1 MDSVGIEIGTSKYS
15 MGVSKFNKI
24 NLIQNSLG
32 EEIEPS
38 IVSIIN
44 NKILV
49 GDNAFLDESS
59 NYNNTITEIKR
70 LISYN
75 FIYDKNIFE
84 EYKKYLSFNIER
96 SNNNELVVNID
107 EKSFSIEEILSF
119 LLKQIIEKGKNKDI
133 FAKKYILSIPPC
145 FGLLERQLIRK
156 SAKLAEIDESKLGMI
171 SETSAA
177 AIAYELNINKEKFKN
192 NYNYDYDIFE
202 NDPSKL
208 NDKTPGPSLLNNK
221 NILVFD
227 LGAGCFNLTIISI
240 NETNNQKLNFKV
252 KANLGNPF
260 FGGIDFDNK
269 LVQYCI
275 SEFCKINNIKEEEVF
290 SNKHAIKRLKLRCEI
305 AKKILSEKETVLIY
319 IQNFIKNYHLCVQV
333 TRDIFISKCMNFF
346 NEIEIK
352 INKILKILNM
362 KSDDIQEVLV
372 IGGNSKIPKILE
384 ILNNIFGPDKVKS
397 NIDNN
402 KIIITGTSIYAKE
415 MQKNNPNFDLSE
427 IIFSSLGINVSN
439 PDSKSFLK
447 YGDKMLKLIRKNS
460 SFDYESK
467 FSFICKVSN
476 NNKIQF
482 NIYEGES
489 NFVKYNKILKSIIL
503 PIFEDNMR
511 NELIQFF
518 IIFKLEYNYNLIIKV
533 HNPEIQLNE
542 EFYVWQ
548 FDENKFKKNKVALEN
563 KKVNKELIDY
573 KNNLKELSNNY
584 PKYKDDQKDKVLN
597 NCCKCCENIFDKYK
611 KDYNSENII
620 IKLYKLIEE
629 MFSYYFERLKIK
641 NKTINDDNEIILKI
655 KEKMKYLKD
664 IDGYNEILIDK
675 FKEFFDLNKNIY
687 YGIILNYIELI
698 VTQNACILKNIEEN
712 NLDCFNK
719 HFEKSKKILGK
730 YLNEMNVYQINEELL
745 KKIEI
750 LRNINNCI
758 KGLIPGSNNILN
770 EYTKLERIKDEVNN
784 LIQNDQRY
792 NCLKDILEIISII
805 EDLKNN

>member
-1 MDSVGIEIGTSKYS
+1 M
-15 MGVSKFNKI
+15 
-24 NLIQNSLG
+24 
-32 EEIEPS
+32 
-38 IVSIIN
+38 
-44 NKILV
+44 

-107 EKSFSIEEILSF
+107 ERSFSIEEILSF

-584 PKYKDDQKDKVLN
+584 PKYKDDQKDKVLK

-730 YLNEMNVYQINEELL
+730 YLNEMNVYQINEEL
-745 KKIEI
+745 I
-750 LRNINNCI
+750 
-758 KGLIPGSNNILN
+758 
-770 EYTKLERIKDEVNN
+770 
-784 LIQNDQRY
+784 
-792 NCLKDILEIISII
+792 
-805 EDLKNN
+805 

>member
-620 IKLYKLIEE
+620 VKLYKLIEE

-792 NCLKDILEIISII
+792 NCLKDILEIINII

>member
-119 LLKQIIEKGKNKDI
+119 LLKQIIERGKNKDI

-620 IKLYKLIEE
+620 VKLYKLIEE

-792 NCLKDILEIISII
+792 NCLKDILEIINII

>member
-59 NYNNTITEIKR
+59 DYINTITEIKR

-107 EKSFSIEEILSF
+107 EKSFSIEEILSY

-620 IKLYKLIEE
+620 VKLYKLIEE

-730 YLNEMNVYQINEELL
+730 YLDEMNVYQINEEL
-745 KKIEI
+745 I
-750 LRNINNCI
+750 
-758 KGLIPGSNNILN
+758 
-770 EYTKLERIKDEVNN
+770 
-784 LIQNDQRY
+784 
-792 NCLKDILEIISII
+792 
-805 EDLKNN
+805 

>member
-59 NYNNTITEIKR
+59 DYINTITEIKR

-107 EKSFSIEEILSF
+107 ERSFSIEEILSF

-415 MQKNNPNFDLSE
+415 MQKNNPNFDLNE

-584 PKYKDDQKDKVLN
+584 PKYKDDQKDKVLK

-792 NCLKDILEIISII
+792 NCLKDILEIINII

>member
-59 NYNNTITEIKR
+59 DYINTITEIKR

-427 IIFSSLGINVSN
+427 IIFSSLGINV
-439 PDSKSFLK
+439 
-447 YGDKMLKLIRKNS
+447 
-460 SFDYESK
+460 
-467 FSFICKVSN
+467 
-476 NNKIQF
+476 
-482 NIYEGES
+482 
-489 NFVKYNKILKSIIL
+489 
-503 PIFEDNMR
+503 
-511 NELIQFF
+511 
-518 IIFKLEYNYNLIIKV
+518 
-533 HNPEIQLNE
+533 
-542 EFYVWQ
+542 
-548 FDENKFKKNKVALEN
+548 
-563 KKVNKELIDY
+563 
-573 KNNLKELSNNY
+573 
-584 PKYKDDQKDKVLN
+584 
-597 NCCKCCENIFDKYK
+597 
-611 KDYNSENII
+611 
-620 IKLYKLIEE
+620 
-629 MFSYYFERLKIK
+629 
-641 NKTINDDNEIILKI
+641 
-655 KEKMKYLKD
+655 
-664 IDGYNEILIDK
+664 
-675 FKEFFDLNKNIY
+675 
-687 YGIILNYIELI
+687 
-698 VTQNACILKNIEEN
+698 
-712 NLDCFNK
+712 
-719 HFEKSKKILGK
+719 
-730 YLNEMNVYQINEELL
+730 
-745 KKIEI
+745 
-750 LRNINNCI
+750 
-758 KGLIPGSNNILN
+758 
-770 EYTKLERIKDEVNN
+770 
-784 LIQNDQRY
+784 
-792 NCLKDILEIISII
+792 
-805 EDLKNN
+805 

>member
-59 NYNNTITEIKR
+59 DYINTITEIKR

-119 LLKQIIEKGKNKDI
+119 LLKQIIERGKNKDI

-584 PKYKDDQKDKVLN
+584 PKYKDDQKDKVLK

-620 IKLYKLIEE
+620 VKLYKLIEE

-792 NCLKDILEIISII
+792 NSLKGNLIKSII
-805 EDLKNN
+805 

>member
-415 MQKNNPNFDLSE
+415 MQKNNPNFDLNE

-620 IKLYKLIEE
+620 VKLYKLIEE

-687 YGIILNYIELI
+687 YAIILNYIELI

-792 NCLKDILEIISII
+792 NCLKDILEIINII

>member
-59 NYNNTITEIKR
+59 DYINTITEIKR

-584 PKYKDDQKDKVLN
+584 PKYKDDQKDKVLK

-792 NCLKDILEIISII
+792 NCLKDILEIINII

>member
-38 IVSIIN
+38 IVSIKN

-59 NYNNTITEIKR
+59 DYINTITEIKR

-792 NCLKDILEIISII
+792 NCLKDILEIINII
-805 EDLKNN
+805 KDLKNN

>member
-1 MDSVGIEIGTSKYS
+1 M
-15 MGVSKFNKI
+15 
-24 NLIQNSLG
+24 
-32 EEIEPS
+32 
-38 IVSIIN
+38 
-44 NKILV
+44 
-49 GDNAFLDESS
+49 
-59 NYNNTITEIKR
+59 
-70 LISYN
+70 
-75 FIYDKNIFE
+75 
-84 EYKKYLSFNIER
+84 
-96 SNNNELVVNID
+96 
-107 EKSFSIEEILSF
+107 SF

-620 IKLYKLIEE
+620 VKLYKLIEE

-792 NCLKDILEIISII
+792 NCLKDILEIINII

>member
-59 NYNNTITEIKR
+59 DYINTITEIKR

-584 PKYKDDQKDKVLN
+584 PKYKDDQKDKVLK

-620 IKLYKLIEE
+620 VKLYKLIEE

-730 YLNEMNVYQINEELL
+730 YLDEMNVYQINEELL

-792 NCLKDILEIISII
+792 NCLKDILEIINII

>member
-59 NYNNTITEIKR
+59 DYINTITEIKR

-542 EFYVWQ
+542 EFYVW
-548 FDENKFKKNKVALEN
+548 
-563 KKVNKELIDY
+563 
-573 KNNLKELSNNY
+573 
-584 PKYKDDQKDKVLN
+584 
-597 NCCKCCENIFDKYK
+597 
-611 KDYNSENII
+611 
-620 IKLYKLIEE
+620 
-629 MFSYYFERLKIK
+629 
-641 NKTINDDNEIILKI
+641 
-655 KEKMKYLKD
+655 
-664 IDGYNEILIDK
+664 
-675 FKEFFDLNKNIY
+675 
-687 YGIILNYIELI
+687 
-698 VTQNACILKNIEEN
+698 
-712 NLDCFNK
+712 
-719 HFEKSKKILGK
+719 
-730 YLNEMNVYQINEELL
+730 
-745 KKIEI
+745 
-750 LRNINNCI
+750 
-758 KGLIPGSNNILN
+758 
-770 EYTKLERIKDEVNN
+770 
-784 LIQNDQRY
+784 
-792 NCLKDILEIISII
+792 
-805 EDLKNN
+805 

>member
-59 NYNNTITEIKR
+59 DYINTITEIKR

-584 PKYKDDQKDKVLN
+584 PKYKDDQKDKVLK

-620 IKLYKLIEE
+620 VKLYKLIEE

-687 YGIILNYIELI
+687 YAIILNYIELI

-792 NCLKDILEIISII
+792 NCLKDILEIINII

>member
-59 NYNNTITEIKR
+59 DYINTITEIKR

-584 PKYKDDQKDKVLN
+584 PKYKDDQKDKVLK

-620 IKLYKLIEE
+620 VKLYKLIEE

-792 NCLKDILEIISII
+792 NCLKDILEIINII

>member
-24 NLIQNSLG
+24 NLIQNSVG

-59 NYNNTITEIKR
+59 DYINTITEIKR

-563 KKVNKELIDY
+563 KKINKELIDY

-792 NCLKDILEIISII
+792 NCLKDILEIINII

>member
-59 NYNNTITEIKR
+59 NYINTITEIKR

-107 EKSFSIEEILSF
+107 ERSFSIEEILSF

-352 INKILKILNM
+352 INKILKILKM

-620 IKLYKLIEE
+620 VKLYKLIEE

-730 YLNEMNVYQINEELL
+730 YLDEMNVYQINEELL

-792 NCLKDILEIISII
+792 NCLKDILEIINII

>member
-107 EKSFSIEEILSF
+107 ERSFSIEEILSF
-119 LLKQIIEKGKNKDI
+119 LLKQIIERGKNKDI

-620 IKLYKLIEE
+620 VKLYKLIEE

-792 NCLKDILEIISII
+792 NCLKDILEIINII

>member
-59 NYNNTITEIKR
+59 DYINTITEIKR

-107 EKSFSIEEILSF
+107 ERSFSIEEILSF
-119 LLKQIIEKGKNKDI
+119 LLKQIIERGKNKDI

-620 IKLYKLIEE
+620 VKLYKLIEE

-641 NKTINDDNEIILKI
+641 NKTINDVNEIILKI

-792 NCLKDILEIISII
+792 NCLKDILEIINII
-805 EDLKNN
+805 EDFKNN

>member
-107 EKSFSIEEILSF
+107 ERSFSIEEILSF
-119 LLKQIIEKGKNKDI
+119 LLKQIIERGKNKDI

-362 KSDDIQEVLV
+362 KSGDIQEVLV

-620 IKLYKLIEE
+620 VKLYKLIEE

-792 NCLKDILEIISII
+792 NCLKDILEIINII

>member
-38 IVSIIN
+38 IVSIII

-59 NYNNTITEIKR
+59 DYINTITEIKR

-107 EKSFSIEEILSF
+107 EKSFSIEEILSY

-202 NDPSKL
+202 HDPSKL

-584 PKYKDDQKDKVLN
+584 LKYKDDQKDKVLN

-620 IKLYKLIEE
+620 VKLYKLIEE

-770 EYTKLERIKDEVNN
+770 EYTKLERIKDELNN

-792 NCLKDILEIISII
+792 NCLKDILEIINII